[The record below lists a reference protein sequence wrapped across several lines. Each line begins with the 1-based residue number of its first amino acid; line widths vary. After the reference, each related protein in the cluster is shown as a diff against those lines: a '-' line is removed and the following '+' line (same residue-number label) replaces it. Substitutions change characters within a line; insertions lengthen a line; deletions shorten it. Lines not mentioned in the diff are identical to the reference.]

1 MTDPTDKFSQ
11 ADRGSESEAELQT
24 ARRLCR
30 WLPEIPHVPLRQS
43 YELTGRVLGT
53 GGYGRV
59 VEARKLRLPQRVA
72 IKQIQSDAD
81 FSESDQRRFIRE
93 MQLLAPLQHPNL
105 VQIED
110 WGWDDD
116 GLYIV
121 MELIDGPNLQD
132 VVRQEG
138 RLPVQRLLNFAAQI
152 CSALQCAHQ
161 QGILHR
167 NVKPLNLLLDPG
179 GVVKLADFGL
189 ARESADLRERVTSS
203 RGTGLGT
210 FAYAS
215 PEQLRGDQQLDGR
228 SDLFSLGATLYHL
241 AAGDADFSRAFD
253 LDDLGAEYQSLRGL
267 FSSLLRPQREKRAAD
282 ASSVLQMISQL
293 QDTASVGKAAAG
305 VPTVTAAAGAA
316 GVSAVIPPVRP
327 QSGEP
332 DLEELLRLLQGRV
345 QAQHDAARELL
356 AGQRYAEAVAALEV
370 IPEELR
376 HQLDQSLYREC
387 IALRDEVHGLDR
399 EISGSVNSLR
409 TVGLRGRV
417 QRLLQLQSWREDLQ
431 RLLVTLPEEVVA
443 PPAPAPAPAPVAV
456 SALVLPFSTSA
467 AKSAQTGL
475 SRQLGQAEEWSND
488 LGMKFRLI
496 PGGTFGM
503 GSATGQGSD
512 AERPQHKVT
521 ISRGF
526 YFGVHTVTQGQ
537 WQKLMG
543 TTPWQGRDFVKIGGK
558 IAATYISWEDS
569 VEFCQRLSARD
580 GRRYRLPTEAEW
592 EWSCRAG
599 TTTQYSFGDDERL
612 LDKYTWYGGIIGNGN
627 CRKEP
632 YAHAVGQKLAN
643 PFGLHDMHGNVWEWC
658 SDWYDSEYYGKSPEQ
673 DPAGPASGSLRVVR
687 GGGWDGGPVRLRSCN
702 RTFLT
707 PDSRRDLVGLR
718 VLCELE

>member
-1 MTDPTDKFSQ
+1 MTDPADKFSQ
-11 ADRGSESEAELQT
+11 AARGSESQAELQT

-93 MQLLAPLQHPNL
+93 VQLLAPLRHPNL

-132 VVRQEG
+132 VVRREG
-138 RLPVQRLLNFAAQI
+138 RLPVPRLLTFASQI

-161 QGILHR
+161 QGIVHR
-167 NVKPLNLLLDPG
+167 DVKPLNLLLDPG

-189 ARESADLRERVTSS
+189 ARESSDLRERVTSS

-215 PEQLRGDQQLDGR
+215 PEQLRGDQHLDGR

-241 AAGDADFSRAFD
+241 AAGDADTSRAFD

-282 ASSVLQMISQL
+282 VAAVLQMISQL
-293 QDTASVGKAAAG
+293 QHTASVGNAAAG
-305 VPTVTAAAGAA
+305 VPTVTAAAPRAA
-316 GVSAVIPPVRP
+316 GVSAVIPPMPPRT
-327 QSGEP
+327 GEP

-370 IPEELR
+370 IPEEHR

-387 IALRDEVHGLDR
+387 IALRDEVQGLDR

-409 TVGLRGRV
+409 TAGLRGRV

-431 RLLVTLPEEVVA
+431 RLLARLPEDVVA
-443 PPAPAPAPAPVAV
+443 PPQPAPAPVAV
-456 SALVLPFSTSA
+456 SALVLPFSASA
-467 AKSAQTGL
+467 AKSAQTAL

-496 PGGTFGM
+496 PGGTFAM
-503 GSATGQGSD
+503 GSPAGQGD
-512 AERPQHKVT
+512 DHERPQHKVT

-526 YFGVHTVTQGQ
+526 SLGVHTVTQGQ
-537 WQKLMG
+537 WQQLMG
-543 TTPWQGRDFVKIGGK
+543 TTPWQGKANVKTGGTV
-558 IAATYISWEDS
+558 AATYISWEES
-569 VEFCQRLSARD
+569 VQFCQRLSARD

-599 TTTQYSFGDDERL
+599 TTTKYSFGDDEKQL
-612 LDKYTWYGGIIGNGN
+612 GQYAWYGGIVGKGN
-627 CRKEP
+627 CRDEK

-643 PFGLHDMHGNVWEWC
+643 PFGLYDMHGNVWEWC
-658 SDWYDSEYYGKSPEQ
+658 SDWYDSGYYGKSPEQ
-673 DPAGPASGSLRVVR
+673 DPTGPTSGSSRVLR
-687 GGGWDGGPVRLRSCN
+687 GGGWDDGPLRLRSCARN
-702 RTFLT
+702 YVAPGGRCN
-707 PDSRRDLVGLR
+707 DVGLR